1 MKVFRQQRTV
11 DARTRR
17 KRGVAAVETALVLP
31 VLLLVMF
38 GTMNASQLMYFRKSL
53 VVAADEGVR
62 LASQRDS
69 TSADI
74 QSRINAVLTS
84 RRVTNSTVTLVPD
97 TFENSKPGDMIQVQI
112 QANFTGMG
120 FGLLGQNAQL
130 PVTVTSVIL
139 RE

>member
-1 MKVFRQQRTV
+1 
-11 DARTRR
+11 
-17 KRGVAAVETALVLP
+17 
-31 VLLLVMF
+31 MF